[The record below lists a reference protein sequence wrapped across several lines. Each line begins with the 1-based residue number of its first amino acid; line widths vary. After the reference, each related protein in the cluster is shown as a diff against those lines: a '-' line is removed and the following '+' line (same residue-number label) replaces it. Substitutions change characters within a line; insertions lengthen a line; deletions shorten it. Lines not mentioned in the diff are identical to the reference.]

1 MSGIRRVARSR
12 DKRTEVQLQENLKAS
27 TTSEAEQYAEEAK
40 QDAYQYADQQANQ
53 AKQDA
58 NDYTDSAASTAED
71 NAKSYADQQAN
82 QAKVDANDYTDTHE
96 NKSNPHSGS
105 ASNDY
110 VDSLVN
116 LGGPTA
122 DRPTTPDNY
131 MMYFDTDLGHPIW
144 YDGTDWVDS
153 QGTVV

>member
-40 QDAYQYADQQANQ
+40 QDAYQYA
-53 AKQDA
+53 
-58 NDYTDSAASTAED
+58 E
-71 NAKSYADQQAN
+71 QQAN

-122 DRPTTPDNY
+122 DRPTTPENY

>member
-40 QDAYQYADQQANQ
+40 QDAYQYAD
-53 AKQDA
+53 
-58 NDYTDSAASTAED
+58 E
-71 NAKSYADQQAN
+71 QAN

>member
-40 QDAYQYADQQANQ
+40 QDAYQYA
-53 AKQDA
+53 
-58 NDYTDSAASTAED
+58 EE
-71 NAKSYADQQAN
+71 QAN